1 MLHKMT
7 KLYSYWLI
15 LSVALTSV
23 TCAEEEILFPVTEP
37 KDGWWSNTII
47 YQVFP
52 RSFKDSD
59 NDGIGD
65 LKGIILYNLLFILQV
80 YYSTF

>member
-7 KLYSYWLI
+7 KLNSYWLI
-15 LSVALTSV
+15 FVFVSLTSV
-23 TCAEEEILFPVTEP
+23 SHGEEEIIFPVTKS
-37 KDGWWSNTII
+37 KDDWWSNTII
-47 YQVFP
+47 YQVYP

-65 LKGIILYNLLFILQV
+65 LKGIHILLIR
-80 YYSTF
+80 YY

>member
-7 KLYSYWLI
+7 KLNSYWLI
-15 LSVALTSV
+15 VFVSLTSV
-23 TCAEEEILFPVTEP
+23 SYGEEEIIFPVTKS
-37 KDGWWSNTII
+37 KDDWWSNKII
-47 YQVFP
+47 YQVYP

-65 LKGIILYNLLFILQV
+65 LKGIYILLIR
-80 YYSTF
+80 YY